1 MRVKRGYVLRRKH
14 NRILKLAKGF
24 RGSRHRLFKTANEA
38 VLHSLHYAYVGRRD
52 RKNDFRKLWISR
64 ISAAAKAN
72 GISYS
77 QLIHGLNLANIKLN
91 RKMLSEI
98 AISDPAQF
106 TLIVEQAKK
115 ALGENVKAY
124 NTEYSAAK
132 ITMSNPSAAV
142 APTKAEAV
150 AALNAK
156 KAAASNKKLILFFR
170 KCTFGCIF
178 LLHNNN
184 TNSTINTEEGAYAI

>member
-14 NRILKLAKGF
+14 NRVLKLAKGF

-115 ALGENVKAY
+115 ALGENVKSY

-142 APTKAEAV
+142 APTKGEAV

-156 KAAASNKKLILFFR
+156 KAAASNK
-170 KCTFGCIF
+170 
-178 LLHNNN
+178 
-184 TNSTINTEEGAYAI
+184 

>member
-1 MRVKRGYVLRRKH
+1 MRVKRGYVLRCKH
-14 NRILKLAKGF
+14 NRVLKLAKGF

-115 ALGENVKAY
+115 ALGENVKSY

-156 KAAASNKKLILFFR
+156 KAAASNK
-170 KCTFGCIF
+170 
-178 LLHNNN
+178 
-184 TNSTINTEEGAYAI
+184 

>member
-14 NRILKLAKGF
+14 NRVLKLAKGF

-156 KAAASNKKLILFFR
+156 KAADSNK
-170 KCTFGCIF
+170 
-178 LLHNNN
+178 
-184 TNSTINTEEGAYAI
+184 

>member
-1 MRVKRGYVLRRKH
+1 
-14 NRILKLAKGF
+14 
-24 RGSRHRLFKTANEA
+24 
-38 VLHSLHYAYVGRRD
+38 
-52 RKNDFRKLWISR
+52 
-64 ISAAAKAN
+64 
-72 GISYS
+72 
-77 QLIHGLNLANIKLN
+77 
-91 RKMLSEI
+91 MLSEI

-115 ALGENVKAY
+115 ALGENVKSY

-156 KAAASNKKLILFFR
+156 KAAASNK
-170 KCTFGCIF
+170 
-178 LLHNNN
+178 
-184 TNSTINTEEGAYAI
+184 

>member
-52 RKNDFRKLWISR
+52 RKNNFRRLWIAR
-64 ISAAAKAN
+64 INAASKAN
-72 GISYS
+72 GLSYS

-98 AISDPAQF
+98 AISDPEQF
-106 TLIVEQAKK
+106 AKIVEEAKK
-115 ALGENVKAY
+115 ALGNVKV
-124 NTEYSAAK
+124 NDVEHSAAK
-132 ITMSNPSAAV
+132 IAVSYPSAAV
-142 APTKAEAV
+142 APKKAEAV
-150 AALNAK
+150 ELAKAK
-156 KAAASNKKLILFFR
+156 KAAKA
-170 KCTFGCIF
+170 
-178 LLHNNN
+178 
-184 TNSTINTEEGAYAI
+184 A

>member
-14 NRILKLAKGF
+14 NRVLKLAKGF

-38 VLHSLHYAYVGRRD
+38 VLHSLHYAYVGRGD
-52 RKNDFRKLWISR
+52 RKNDFGKLWISR

-98 AISDPAQF
+98 AITDPAQF

-124 NTEYSAAK
+124 NTECSAAK
-132 ITMSNPSAAV
+132 ITMSSPSAAV

-150 AALNAK
+150 AALNAE
-156 KAAASNKKLILFFR
+156 KAAASNK
-170 KCTFGCIF
+170 
-178 LLHNNN
+178 
-184 TNSTINTEEGAYAI
+184 

>member
-14 NRILKLAKGF
+14 NRVLKLAKGF

-106 TLIVEQAKK
+106 TLIVGQAKK

-132 ITMSNPSAAV
+132 ITMSKPSAAV

-156 KAAASNKKLILFFR
+156 KAAASNK
-170 KCTFGCIF
+170 
-178 LLHNNN
+178 
-184 TNSTINTEEGAYAI
+184 

>member
-52 RKNDFRKLWISR
+52 RKNNFRRLWIAR
-64 ISAAAKAN
+64 INAASKAN
-72 GISYS
+72 GLSYS

-106 TLIVEQAKK
+106 TKIVEEAKK
-115 ALGENVKAY
+115 ALGDAKAV
-124 NTEYSAAK
+124 NIEYSAAK
-132 ITMSNPSAAV
+132 IGAEYPSAAV
-142 APTKAEAV
+142 APKKAEAV
-150 AALNAK
+150 AIAKAKKAEKLAAK
-156 KAAASNKKLILFFR
+156 KAA
-170 KCTFGCIF
+170 
-178 LLHNNN
+178 
-184 TNSTINTEEGAYAI
+184 

>member
-14 NRILKLAKGF
+14 NRVLKLAKGF

-98 AISDPAQF
+98 AISDLRKLSARMSSLI
-106 TLIVEQAKK
+106 TLSI
-115 ALGENVKAY
+115 L
-124 NTEYSAAK
+124 
-132 ITMSNPSAAV
+132 
-142 APTKAEAV
+142 
-150 AALNAK
+150 LLRLLC
-156 KAAASNKKLILFFR
+156 LILLPLS
-170 KCTFGCIF
+170 
-178 LLHNNN
+178 LLPRLKQLLL
-184 TNSTINTEEGAYAI
+184 

>member
-14 NRILKLAKGF
+14 NRVLKLAKGF

-115 ALGENVKAY
+115 ALGENVKSY
-124 NTEYSAAK
+124 NTEYSAEN

-156 KAAASNKKLILFFR
+156 KAAASNK
-170 KCTFGCIF
+170 
-178 LLHNNN
+178 
-184 TNSTINTEEGAYAI
+184 

>member
-14 NRILKLAKGF
+14 NRVLKLAKGF

-115 ALGENVKAY
+115 ALGENVKSY

-156 KAAASNKKLILFFR
+156 KAAVSNK
-170 KCTFGCIF
+170 
-178 LLHNNN
+178 
-184 TNSTINTEEGAYAI
+184 

>member
-14 NRILKLAKGF
+14 NRVLKLAKGF

-72 GISYS
+72 GICYS

-98 AISDPAQF
+98 AISDRAQF

-115 ALGENVKAY
+115 ALGENVKSY

-156 KAAASNKKLILFFR
+156 KAAASNK
-170 KCTFGCIF
+170 
-178 LLHNNN
+178 
-184 TNSTINTEEGAYAI
+184 

>member
-14 NRILKLAKGF
+14 NRVLKLAKGF

-98 AISDPAQF
+98 AIADPEGF
-106 TLIVEQAKK
+106 AKLAETAK
-115 ALGENVKAY
+115 AN
-124 NTEYSAAK
+124 
-132 ITMSNPSAAV
+132 
-142 APTKAEAV
+142 
-150 AALNAK
+150 LNK
-156 KAAASNKKLILFFR
+156 
-170 KCTFGCIF
+170 
-178 LLHNNN
+178 
-184 TNSTINTEEGAYAI
+184 

>member
-14 NRILKLAKGF
+14 NRVLKLAKGF

-115 ALGENVKAY
+115 ALGENIKSY

-156 KAAASNKKLILFFR
+156 KAADSNK
-170 KCTFGCIF
+170 
-178 LLHNNN
+178 
-184 TNSTINTEEGAYAI
+184 

>member
-14 NRILKLAKGF
+14 NRVLKLAKGF

-98 AISDPAQF
+98 AISDPTQF

-156 KAAASNKKLILFFR
+156 KNV
-170 KCTFGCIF
+170 
-178 LLHNNN
+178 
-184 TNSTINTEEGAYAI
+184 

>member
-14 NRILKLAKGF
+14 NRVLKLAKGF

-38 VLHSLHYAYVGRRD
+38 VLHSLLHYAYVGRRD

-156 KAAASNKKLILFFR
+156 KAAASNK
-170 KCTFGCIF
+170 
-178 LLHNNN
+178 
-184 TNSTINTEEGAYAI
+184 

>member
-14 NRILKLAKGF
+14 NRVLKLAKGF

-124 NTEYSAAK
+124 NTEYSAAR

-156 KAAASNKKLILFFR
+156 KAADSNK
-170 KCTFGCIF
+170 
-178 LLHNNN
+178 
-184 TNSTINTEEGAYAI
+184 

>member
-14 NRILKLAKGF
+14 NRVLKLAKGF

-124 NTEYSAAK
+124 KTEYSAAK

-156 KAAASNKKLILFFR
+156 KAAASNK
-170 KCTFGCIF
+170 
-178 LLHNNN
+178 
-184 TNSTINTEEGAYAI
+184 

>member
-14 NRILKLAKGF
+14 NRVLKLAKGF

-38 VLHSLHYAYVGRRD
+38 VLHSLHYAYIGRRD

-156 KAAASNKKLILFFR
+156 KAAASNK
-170 KCTFGCIF
+170 
-178 LLHNNN
+178 
-184 TNSTINTEEGAYAI
+184 